1 MALDYSEKRDF
12 FRMNLG
18 CNMEYSVNGS
28 GNKLCGHIKNLS
40 GNGISFLTQHAMAP
54 GTEIHASIKPEN
66 PITPPL
72 DVTVEVI
79 RCQDMG
85 KNEYAIAGNI
95 TRRS

>member
-28 GNKLCGHIKNLS
+28 GNTLCGHIKNLS
-40 GNGISFLTQHAMAP
+40 GSGISFLADKEVTP
-54 GTEIHASIKPEN
+54 GTEVHVTIKPEN

-72 DVTVEVI
+72 AVTVEVI
-79 RCQDMG
+79 RCQYTG
-85 KNEYAIAGNI
+85 KNEYEIAGNI
-95 TRRS
+95 TAR